1 MMMQFIYDGNFY
13 KAIRVTGPK
22 HNLLGL
28 SFGDIDINAEIVALE
43 IANGEV
49 ESVEANDVMEQ
60 VKAGVANANMELGVD
75 YKIVS
80 IQYVPSDSPSKTVYA
95 ELAKEIVKRLANKNE
110 FVRV

>member
-1 MMMQFIYDGNFY
+1 MQFIYDGNFY
-13 KAIRVTGPK
+13 KVVRVTGPR

-28 SFGDIDINAEIVALE
+28 SFGDIDINAEVVALE

-49 ESVEANDVMEQ
+49 ELVEAKDVLEQ
-60 VKAGVANANMELGVD
+60 VKTGVAAANMELGVD
-75 YKIVS
+75 YKIMS

-95 ELAKEIVKRLANKNE
+95 ELAKEIVRRLANEGE